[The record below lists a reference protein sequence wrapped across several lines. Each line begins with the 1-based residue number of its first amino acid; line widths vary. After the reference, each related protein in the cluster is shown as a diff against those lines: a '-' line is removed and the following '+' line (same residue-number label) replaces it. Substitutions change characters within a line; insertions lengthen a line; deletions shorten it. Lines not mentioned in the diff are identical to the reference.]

1 VEAEMLAE
9 MTFTERHTWIFGV
22 TTLVSYVAYLAVM
35 LGRAQGTPLAE
46 VAYVRP
52 MLWSIGGVI
61 VTTIAGGILAGV
73 RLGRD
78 CGQKDD
84 RDREIHRFGE
94 YVGTS
99 FLVLGGAAALFLS
112 MFEVAHFWIA
122 NAVYLCFA
130 LSALL
135 GSVTKIIAYRGGFQ
149 SC

>member
-22 TTLVSYVAYLAVM
+22 TTLVSYVAYLAVI
-35 LGRAQGTPLAE
+35 LGRAQGTPLVE

-61 VTTIAGGILAGV
+61 VATIVFSILAG
-73 RLGRD
+73 LSWGRD
-78 CGQKDD
+78 GGQKDD

-112 MFEVAHFWIA
+112 MAEVAHFWIA

-130 LSALL
+130 LSSLL
-135 GSVTKIIAYRGGFQ
+135 GSVTKIIAYRRGFQ